1 MSPLNQWMSKV
12 EAYLTYRRAHG
23 YELKIEEIRLK
34 SFARFA
40 DTLVPDGHLTI
51 SLAVQWARASRRDAP
66 ITWARRIEVLRGFAR
81 FCQRTDPRTE
91 VPARNLF
98 GAAHRRLVPHIY
110 TDAELAA
117 LLEAT
122 DRLHPAQGLRPA
134 TCRNVF
140 GLLASAGLRI
150 GETLALTRDDVD
162 LDTGVLDI
170 REAKFRKRRYV
181 PLHESA
187 TRRLREYAQ
196 RRDRLIAHPPSERFF
211 LRDDGKPA
219 NQASMLYALHTLC
232 DEMGWHP
239 RGDYPHHR
247 LHDLRHTFIVRSVL
261 RGYERG
267 FDIDHAVMALSTYVG
282 HAKPSDT
289 YWYLTGV
296 PELMSIAAERFHRFA
311 LRSPV

>member
-1 MSPLNQWMSKV
+1 MSPLNHWMSKV

-23 YELKIEEIRLK
+23 YELKIEEILLK
-34 SFARFA
+34 SFARLA
-40 DTLVPDGHLTI
+40 ETLAPDGPLTT
-51 SLAVQWARASRRDAP
+51 SLSVQWARASRRNTP

-91 VPARNLF
+91 VPAHDLF

-110 TDAELAA
+110 SDAELAA

-122 DRLHPAQGLRPA
+122 EHLHPSQDLRPA

-170 REAKFRKRRYV
+170 REAKFHKRRYV

-187 TRRLREYAQ
+187 TQRLHDYA
-196 RRDRLIAHPPSERFF
+196 RLRDRLIAHPCSNRFF
-211 LRDDGKPA
+211 LRDDGKAA
-219 NQASMLYALHTLC
+219 NQAGMLHALHTLC

-247 LHDLRHTFIVRSVL
+247 LHDLRHTFIVSSVL
-261 RGYERG
+261 RSYARG
-267 FDIDHAVMALSTYVG
+267 SDIDHAVMALSTYVG

-296 PELMSIAAERFHRFA
+296 PELMSMAAERFHRFA
-311 LRSPV
+311 SRSLP